1 MEILNVIAA
10 GAAAWVFGAV
20 WYGVIGA
27 RWMAASGLTEETVNR
42 SDPIPYVVSFLCALI
57 VAGMTRHIL
66 ASTGV
71 TTLGG
76 GLVTG
81 LGLGAFVAAP
91 WIAVNVL
98 FGQRDRNLI
107 WMDGMYPVVGMALM
121 GLVLILF

>member
-121 GLVLILF
+121 GLVLNLF